1 MTTTP
6 RRLAALAGGLAG
18 VVTLG
23 AVAEARVGMRLRRHE
38 VPVLTPGSQPLHIL
52 HLSDFHMLP
61 SMQMKKRWIR
71 ELRELPIDLVVNTG
85 DNLSS
90 PAALVTVMEAL
101 EPFLDLPGAFVYGS
115 NDYYAPRW
123 RNPLRYLWR
132 SGASAP
138 LNDPGVELPHEALAD
153 CLQATG
159 WHDLRNASTTV
170 ELAGRQVVLAGMDDP
185 HIDLDDMPSVPPV
198 AGSNST
204 GLADELR
211 IGVVHA
217 PYSRAL
223 DAFAGAG
230 MALVLAGHTHGGQ
243 VAVPGYGA
251 LVTNCDLPSWR
262 ASGLQGWPGRIPGT
276 TAEEPPVQPWPPLRP
291 RRELPSSRMYVHI
304 SRGLGTSPYAPIRLF
319 CQPEA
324 TLLTLTPETE
334 HRV

>member
-6 RRLAALAGGLAG
+6 RLLATLAGGLAG
-18 VVTLG
+18 ALTLG
-23 AVAEARVGMRLRRHE
+23 AVAEARLGMRLRHHE
-38 VPVLTPGSQPLHIL
+38 VPVLPPGSQPLHIL

-61 SMQMKKRWIR
+61 SMQLKMRWIR
-71 ELRELPIDLVVNTG
+71 ELRTLPLDLIVNTG

-90 PAALVTVMEAL
+90 PAALVTVMDAL
-101 EPFLDLPGAFVYGS
+101 EPFFDLPGAFVYGS

-138 LNDPGVELPHEALAD
+138 VDDPGDELPHESLAA
-153 CLQATG
+153 CLQAAG
-159 WHDLRNASTTV
+159 WHDLRNTSAQV
-170 ELAGRQVVLAGMDDP
+170 EVAGRRMVLAGMDDP
-185 HIDLDDMPSVPPV
+185 HIDLDEMPPVPP
-198 AGSNST
+198 AT
-204 GLADELR
+204 DLR

-223 DAFAGAG
+223 DAFAAAG
-230 MALVLAGHTHGGQ
+230 MDLVLAGHTHGGQ
-243 VAVPGYGA
+243 VALPGYGA

-262 ASGLQGWPGRIPGT
+262 ASGLQGWPGRIPNT
-276 TAEEPPVQPWPPLRP
+276 PSNADPVQPWRRLRP
-291 RRELPSSRMYVHI
+291 RPQLPSSRMYVHI

-324 TLLTLTPETE
+324 TLLKLTECARE
-334 HRV
+334 DI